1 MTLPAFF
8 VSHGAP
14 TLALEDTP
22 VTRAWSRLAEGLAP
36 KAVVAVSAHWD
47 TTVPAVTSGLR
58 LSTIH
63 DFYGFPQPLYH
74 VRYEPP
80 GAPEIAERVTTL
92 LAGAGFATESDPSR
106 GIDHGAW
113 VPMKFAFPRADVP
126 TIQLS
131 VQSGRDAAHHVAL
144 GRALAPLRDEGVL
157 VLASGGL
164 VHNLRELDWHA
175 TGGRAMEWARDFGS
189 WVAARVDAHD
199 AGSLADWMR
208 LAPQPRRAH
217 PTPEHF
223 LPFFVAM
230 GAGGFP
236 ARRIDLGY
244 DLGSLGMDAFAFGVA

>member
-47 TTVPAVTSGLR
+47 TPVPAVTSGLR

-92 LAGAGFATESDPSR
+92 LAGAGFAIESDPSR
-106 GIDHGAW
+106 GIDHGA
-113 VPMKFAFPRADVP
+113 
-126 TIQLS
+126 
-131 VQSGRDAAHHVAL
+131 
-144 GRALAPLRDEGVL
+144 
-157 VLASGGL
+157 
-164 VHNLRELDWHA
+164 
-175 TGGRAMEWARDFGS
+175 
-189 WVAARVDAHD
+189 
-199 AGSLADWMR
+199 
-208 LAPQPRRAH
+208 
-217 PTPEHF
+217 
-223 LPFFVAM
+223 
-230 GAGGFP
+230 
-236 ARRIDLGY
+236 
-244 DLGSLGMDAFAFGVA
+244 